1 MVGSS
6 SDLTL
11 YLGCVWMEGMCFYCH
26 EAIENQRENK
36 MVIENADEENGQC
49 KIIDS
54 DKKKACKGYDSDST
68 FDKLLQMNMGGSTA
82 TSGINPTM
90 NILMKKMKKKKCEKL
105 GCCYK

>member
-1 MVGSS
+1 
-6 SDLTL
+6 
-11 YLGCVWMEGMCFYCH
+11 MEDTCFYCQ

-36 MVIENADEENGQC
+36 MVIENASEENGQC

-54 DKKKACKGYDSDST
+54 DKKKACQGYDSDST
-68 FDKLLQMNMGGSTA
+68 FDKLLQMNMGGGTA
-82 TSGINPTM
+82 TSGMNPAM